1 MKKIYTLTWGAL
13 LGLSAFTQTVDLG
26 GPFSWR
32 PKAITPKFIDTRT
45 MPGYDQAA
53 IDAEDLINDETKDG
67 PWRFGYKY
75 DTDFSLDNSGTWTT
89 LENGNRL
96 WQLELVCDGAM
107 TVNLIFENLFI
118 PDGAYI
124 YLYDVA
130 KSNRVGAYTNRNNNS
145 EKMLGTELVHGDHIV
160 VEYFEPAAVSGQG
173 TLTVANVIHGY
184 RSLNAVQG
192 DLLKAFE
199 SSGNCNV
206 DVNCT
211 LGDGW
216 ENEIRS
222 VAMIVVGGSGICTGA
237 LINNTCD
244 DGTPYFL
251 TANHCVGGGSTAS
264 WAFRFNWESPPGTE
278 ICQTTGS
285 SVNPGPPYD
294 QTANGATQL
303 YTSAAS
309 DVAFLQITNMTLT
322 DAQNWSCFYAGWDN
336 TDALTVTQ
344 ATGIHHPSG
353 DLKKICRENSAL
365 THEAWGSPSA
375 ACWKVTNWDQGVT
388 EPGSSGSPLFDQNHR
403 IIGQLYGGSSACS
416 GTNDNNQPDWYGRFG
431 VSWPNIDNWLAPVS
445 CGVTTT
451 NDGWDPVTP
460 PANDDAGISGVSS
473 PSGNYC
479 TNTFDPIVTLRNY
492 GANTLTSV
500 TINYDIDGG
509 TNNTFSWTGTLASG
523 SNIDVTL
530 PTMTTTAGAHTF
542 NVSTSTPNTVVDT
555 NPANDDAASNYNA
568 TIGGELVTLI
578 LDTDCWGYETAWQI
592 LDGSNAVVQEGGNL
606 SVVPGGNQGA
616 NSGDPGAYSD
626 ESTITESFCLAVGC
640 YDLVVYDDWGDGMNG
655 TGCAVD
661 GFYELT
667 DASSNVLAEMITAS
681 FGDSETQNFCIQ
693 TPCNGYIVTNYNPED
708 CFGNCDATLTVTM
721 LGGDAPFMY
730 DLGDGAQSGNIF
742 TGICQGTY
750 DLVIEDNLGCV
761 QTMALTVTGPT
772 EIVGTTLITD
782 ETLGNDGAIN
792 LTVTGAIGTLDYSW
806 TGPSSFASSNEDL
819 TGLASGIY
827 AVTITDDNG
836 CSITINN
843 VIVGSSLGLNETNA
857 LQFSVYPNPSNSIFN
872 VDLGSYAGSETQL
885 IVRDVTGRIIQVI
898 VPNEATIVE
907 LNLSETA
914 PGTYY
919 LTIVAEGMQAT
930 LTLVKTK

>member
-1 MKKIYTLTWGAL
+1 
-13 LGLSAFTQTVDLG
+13 
-26 GPFSWR
+26 
-32 PKAITPKFIDTRT
+32 

-75 DTDFSLDNSGTWTT
+75 ETDFSLDNSGTWTT
-89 LENGNRL
+89 LANGNRL

-130 KSNRVGAYTNRNNNS
+130 KSNRVGAYTNRNNNN
-145 EKMLGTELVHGDHIV
+145 EKILGTELVHGDHIV

-173 TLTVANVIHGY
+173 TFTVANVIHGY

-322 DAQNWSCFYAGWDN
+322 DAQNWNCYYAGWDN

-344 ATGIHHPSG
+344 GTGIHHPSG

-509 TNNTFSWTGTLASG
+509 VNNVFSWTGTLASG
-523 SNIDVTL
+523 STVDVTL

-542 NVSTSTPNTVVDT
+542 NASTSTPNTVVDT

-568 TIGGELVTLI
+568 TIGGELITLT

-592 LDGSNAVVQEGGNL
+592 LDVSNAVVQEGGNL
-606 SVVPGGNQGA
+606 AVVPGGNQGA
-616 NSGDPGAYSD
+616 NSGDPGAYGD

-655 TGCAVD
+655 SGCPVD

-667 DASSNVLAEMITAS
+667 DASSNVLADMITAS
-681 FGDSETQNFCIQ
+681 FGDSESQNFCITPNCTGVAAGVTVEENCFDDCDGSITVNMTGGTGPFTYDIGAGMQAGNVFNGLCQGSYNITVEDGLSCLQ
-693 TPCNGYIVTNYNPED
+693 TINVTLAGPSEITGSTTTTD
-708 CFGNCDATLTVTM
+708 EM
-721 LGGDAPFMY
+721 LGT
-730 DLGDGAQSGNIF
+730 DG
-742 TGICQGTY
+742 T
-750 DLVIEDNLGCV
+750 
-761 QTMALTVTGPT
+761 
-772 EIVGTTLITD
+772 
-782 ETLGNDGAIN
+782 IN
-792 LTVTGAIGTLDYSW
+792 LTVSGGTGTLDFSW
-806 TGPSSFASSNEDL
+806 TGPGGFTSTSEDPS
-819 TGLASGIY
+819 GLISGTY

-836 CSITINN
+836 CSTTITN

-872 VDLGSYAGSETQL
+872 VDLGNYAGSETKL

-919 LTIVAEGMQAT
+919 LTIVAEGMQAK